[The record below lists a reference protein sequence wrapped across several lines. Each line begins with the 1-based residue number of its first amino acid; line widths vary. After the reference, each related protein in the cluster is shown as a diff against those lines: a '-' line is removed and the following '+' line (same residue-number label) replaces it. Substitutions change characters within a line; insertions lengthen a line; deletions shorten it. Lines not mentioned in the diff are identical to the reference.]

1 MADAMGF
8 THALGVITPSGN
20 VVVER
25 VTAALLAGL
34 PTVSAHF
41 ARIGVRGAVD
51 PFPDRYDSEGM
62 MTAACLLAD
71 AKPGVILW
79 NGSKGGVIG
88 IGHDRALIAAITA
101 ETGIAATTSTLA
113 LEAVLRQIGA
123 RRIAF
128 ATPYAAAYQQRII
141 ARFSDWGLETVAESH
156 LGLTD
161 NLSYASVPYGTIL
174 EQIETVAAAR
184 PDAIITRCTNYA
196 AAMVAA
202 EAERRHGIPVLDA
215 TTLPLWAGLRMLGLD
230 TAPLAPRWGEVFSRP
245 WPG

>member
-20 VVVER
+20 LVVER
-25 VTAALLAGL
+25 VTTALLAAL

-51 PFPDRYDSEGM
+51 PFPDRYDTEGM
-62 MTAACLLAD
+62 MTAASLLAD
-71 AKPGVILW
+71 ARPDAILW

-88 IGHDRALIAAITA
+88 IAHDRALVAAITA
-101 ETGIAATTSTLA
+101 ETSIPATTSTLA
-113 LEAVLRQIGA
+113 LEAVLRQMGA

-128 ATPYAAAYQQRII
+128 VTPYASAYQQRIVD
-141 ARFSDWGLETVAESH
+141 RFAGWGVETVAESH

-174 EQIETVAAAR
+174 EQIDTVAAAK
-184 PDAIITRCTNYA
+184 PEAILTWCTNYA

-202 EAERRHGIPVLDA
+202 EAERRHGIPMLDA
-215 TTLPLWAGLRMLGLD
+215 TTLPLWAGLRMIGLD
-230 TAPLAPRWGEVFSRP
+230 TAPLAPRWGSLFSRA